1 MLKAQLEKVKAT
13 IAEKQ
18 KAMEALMKAAHEK
31 GLTLSDEQNTQYAA
45 LEKDVEK
52 LETEQKRLE
61 KLIEAS
67 EKAAGSATP
76 VAGDNPE
83 ESKKSAKGDPDPKG
97 ENKIIVKS
105 NLPKGVG
112 FAQYAQA
119 KLISQLNAK
128 EGRFES
134 PLEVAK
140 KMGFGEEVQDLIT
153 KATLGTTTD
162 SGFAAT
168 LVHENHL
175 VGEFV
180 ELLRQATV
188 FDKLQGFRAVPFRSK
203 IPSQVTGGTAS
214 WVGEGAA
221 KPLTNP
227 TFSEVEIG
235 EHKLA
240 AITVYTQELMRRS
253 DPSVSVLVRDDLIA
267 ASATLVDNTFLDAVA
282 ASSTRPAGV
291 LNGVT
296 MTPNT
301 GETAAAYEKDLLAL
315 INTFVTNNLSLDG
328 AYFLMSETRAAQIAL
343 LRDALGNSYF
353 NGMALRGS
361 RTLLGIPVITSQA
374 LGNKIILVKTSEIL
388 LAQDGGV
395 DVSYSDQATLVDGGT
410 THHLWQ
416 ENKFAVRVEKFI
428 TWAKRRPVAAAY
440 LDYTTTPTP
449 P

>member
-13 IAEKQ
+13 IAEKN
-18 KAMEALMKAAHEK
+18 KAMEALMNAAHEK
-31 GLTLSDEQNTQYAA
+31 KQTLNDEQNTQYTA
-45 LEKDVEK
+45 LEKDVER
-52 LETEQKRLE
+52 LELEEKRLE
-61 KLIEAS
+61 KLIQAA
-67 EKAAGSATP
+67 EKAANTATP
-76 VAGDNPE
+76 VAGGNPVE
-83 ESKKSAKGDPDPKG
+83 AAKSAGGDPEPTG
-97 ENKIIVKS
+97 KIIVKS
-105 NLPKGVG
+105 NLPKGIG

-119 KLISQLNAK
+119 KIVSQLNAK

-140 KMGFGEEVQDLIT
+140 RMGFGDEVQDLIT

-162 SGFAAT
+162 AGFAAT
-168 LVHENHL
+168 LVHENQL

-227 TFSEVEIG
+227 TFGEVEIG

-267 ASATLVDNTFLDAVA
+267 ASAALVDATFLDSVA
-282 ASSTRPAGV
+282 ASAVRPAGV

-296 MTPNT
+296 ATPNT

-361 RTLLGIPVITSQA
+361 RTLLGIPVITSQS

-395 DVSYSDQATLVDGGT
+395 DVSYSDQATLVDGST

-449 P
+449 

>member
-1 MLKAQLEKVKAT
+1 MNKYLKQLLD
-13 IAEKQ
+13 
-18 KAMEALMKAAHEK
+18 ALAAKSKELEGHMTK
-31 GLTLSDEQNTQYAA
+31 SLDAGQTPDE
-45 LEKDVEK
+45 
-52 LETEQKRLE
+52 ETEKAIQAVEADIAQIE
-61 KLIEAS
+61 KNIERV
-67 EKAAGSATP
+67 KKQIAAADAAAKTATP
-76 VAGDNPE
+76 VAGEDPKQA
-83 ESKKSAKGDPDPKG
+83 KKSAEGDPDPKSDP
-97 ENKIIVKS
+97 KIIVKS
-105 NLPKGVG
+105 NLPKGIG

-119 KLISQLNAK
+119 KIVSQLNAK

-140 KMGFGEEVQDLIT
+140 RMGFGDEVQDLIT

-162 SGFAAT
+162 AGFAAT
-168 LVHENHL
+168 LVHENQL

-227 TFSEVEIG
+227 TFGEVEIG

-267 ASATLVDNTFLDAVA
+267 ASAALVDATFLDSVA
-282 ASSTRPAGV
+282 ASAVRPAGV

-296 MTPNT
+296 ATPNT

-361 RTLLGIPVITSQA
+361 RTLLGIPVITSQS

-395 DVSYSDQATLVDGGT
+395 DVSYSDQATLVDGST

-449 P
+449 

>member
-1 MLKAQLEKVKAT
+1 MNKYLKQLLDALAQKN
-13 IAEKQ
+13 AEKQ
-18 KAMEALMKAAHEK
+18 GIVTKALDAGQTPNEE
-31 GLTLSDEQNTQYAA
+31 E
-45 LEKDVEK
+45 
-52 LETEQKRLE
+52 EQKIAAIDAEIATIQKNIDRV
-61 KLIEAS
+61 KDMIKQGEA
-67 EKAAGSATP
+67 AASTATP
-76 VAGDNPE
+76 VAGENPDQAQ
-83 ESKKSAKGDPDPKG
+83 KSAKGDPDPKSDP
-97 ENKIIVKS
+97 KIIVKS

-140 KMGFGEEVQDLIT
+140 QMGFGEEVQELIT
-153 KATLGTTTD
+153 KATLGTTTN

-188 FDKLQGFRAVPFRSK
+188 FDQLQGFRAVPFRSK
-203 IPSQVTGGTAS
+203 IPSQVTGGAAS

-227 TFSEVEIG
+227 TFGEVEIG

-267 ASATLVDNTFLDAVA
+267 ASAILVDSTFLDAAA
-282 ASSTRPAGV
+282 ASATRPAGV

-301 GETAAAYEKDLLAL
+301 GVTASAYETDLLAL

-428 TWAKRRPVAAAY
+428 TWAKRRPVAAAF

>member
-1 MLKAQLEKVKAT
+1 
-13 IAEKQ
+13 
-18 KAMEALMKAAHEK
+18 
-31 GLTLSDEQNTQYAA
+31 
-45 LEKDVEK
+45 
-52 LETEQKRLE
+52 
-61 KLIEAS
+61 
-67 EKAAGSATP
+67 
-76 VAGDNPE
+76 
-83 ESKKSAKGDPDPKG
+83 
-97 ENKIIVKS
+97 VKS
-105 NLPKGVG
+105 NLPKGIG

-119 KLISQLNAK
+119 KIVSQLNAK

-140 KMGFGEEVQDLIT
+140 RMGFGDEVQDLIT

-162 SGFAAT
+162 AGFAAT
-168 LVHENHL
+168 LVHENQL

-227 TFSEVEIG
+227 TFGEVEIG

-267 ASATLVDNTFLDAVA
+267 ASAALVDATFLDSVA
-282 ASSTRPAGV
+282 ASAVRPAGV

-296 MTPNT
+296 ATPNT

-361 RTLLGIPVITSQA
+361 RTLLGIPVITSQS

-395 DVSYSDQATLVDGGT
+395 DVSYSDQATLVDGST

-449 P
+449 

>member
-13 IAEKQ
+13 IAEKN
-18 KAMEALMKAAHEK
+18 KAMEALMNAAHEK
-31 GLTLSDEQNTQYAA
+31 KQTLNDEQNTQYAA
-45 LEKDVEK
+45 LEKDVDR
-52 LETEQKRLE
+52 LELEEKRLE
-61 KLIEAS
+61 KLIQAA
-67 EKAAGSATP
+67 EKAATTATP
-76 VAGDNPE
+76 VVGGNPVE
-83 ESKKSAKGDPDPKG
+83 AAKSAGGDPEPTG
-97 ENKIIVKS
+97 KIIVKS
-105 NLPKGVG
+105 NLPKGIG

-119 KLISQLNAK
+119 KIVSQLNAK

-140 KMGFGEEVQDLIT
+140 RMGFGDEVQNLIT

-168 LVHENHL
+168 LVHENQL

-214 WVGEGAA
+214 WVGEGAP

-227 TFSEVEIG
+227 TFGEVEIG

-267 ASATLVDNTFLDAVA
+267 ASAALVDATFLDSVA
-282 ASSTRPAGV
+282 ASAVRPAGV

-296 MTPNT
+296 ATPNT

-315 INTFVTNNLSLDG
+315 ITTFVNNNLSLDG
-328 AYFLMSETRAAQIAL
+328 SYFLMSETRAAQIAL
-343 LRDALGNSYF
+343 LRDALGNTYF
-353 NGMALRGS
+353 PGMGLRGS
-361 RTLLGIPVITSQA
+361 RTLLGIPVITSQS

-395 DVSYSDQATLVDGGT
+395 DVSYSDQATLVDGST

-416 ENKFAVRVEKFI
+416 QNKFAVRVEKFI

-440 LDYTTTPTP
+440 LDYTTSPTP
-449 P
+449 

>member
-13 IAEKQ
+13 IAEKE

-31 GLTLSDEQNTQYAA
+31 GLTLNDEQNTQYAA
-45 LEKDVEK
+45 LEKDVNR
-52 LETEQKRLE
+52 LELEEKRLE
-61 KLIEAS
+61 KLIQAA
-67 EKAAGSATP
+67 EKAATTATP
-76 VAGDNPE
+76 VAGGNPVE
-83 ESKKSAKGDPDPKG
+83 AAKSAGGDPEPTG
-97 ENKIIVKS
+97 KIIVKS
-105 NLPKGVG
+105 NLPKGIG

-119 KLISQLNAK
+119 KIVSQLNAK

-140 KMGFGEEVQDLIT
+140 RMGFGDEVQDLIT

-162 SGFAAT
+162 AGFAAT
-168 LVHENHL
+168 LVHENQL

-214 WVGEGAA
+214 WVGEGAP

-227 TFSEVEIG
+227 TFGEVEIG

-267 ASATLVDNTFLDAVA
+267 ASAALVDATFLDSVA
-282 ASSTRPAGV
+282 ASAVRPAGV

-296 MTPNT
+296 ATPNT

-361 RTLLGIPVITSQA
+361 RTLLGIPVITSQS

-395 DVSYSDQATLVDGGT
+395 DVSYSDQATLVDGSN

>member
-13 IAEKQ
+13 IAEKE

-31 GLTLSDEQNTQYAA
+31 GLTLNDEQNTQYAA
-45 LEKDVEK
+45 LEKDVER
-52 LETEQKRLE
+52 LELEEKRLE
-61 KLIEAS
+61 KLIQAA
-67 EKAAGSATP
+67 EKAATTATP
-76 VAGDNPE
+76 VAGGNPVE
-83 ESKKSAKGDPDPKG
+83 AAKSAGGDPEPTG
-97 ENKIIVKS
+97 KIIVKS
-105 NLPKGVG
+105 NLPKGIG

-119 KLISQLNAK
+119 KIVSQLNAK

-140 KMGFGEEVQDLIT
+140 RMGFGDEVQDLIT

-162 SGFAAT
+162 AGFAAT
-168 LVHENHL
+168 LVHENQL

-449 P
+449 

>member
-13 IAEKQ
+13 IAEKN
-18 KAMEALMKAAHEK
+18 KAMEALMNAAHEK
-31 GLTLSDEQNTQYAA
+31 KQTLNDEQNTQYAA
-45 LEKDVEK
+45 LEKDVER
-52 LETEQKRLE
+52 LELEEKRLE
-61 KLIEAS
+61 KLIQAA
-67 EKAAGSATP
+67 EKAATTATP
-76 VAGDNPE
+76 VAGGNPVE
-83 ESKKSAKGDPDPKG
+83 AAKSAGGDPEPTG
-97 ENKIIVKS
+97 KIIVKS
-105 NLPKGVG
+105 NLPKGIG

-119 KLISQLNAK
+119 KIVSQLNAK

-140 KMGFGEEVQDLIT
+140 RMGFGDEVQDLIT

-162 SGFAAT
+162 AGFAAT
-168 LVHENHL
+168 LVHENQL

-214 WVGEGAA
+214 WVGEGAP

-227 TFSEVEIG
+227 TFGEVEIG

-267 ASATLVDNTFLDAVA
+267 ASAALVDATFLDSVA
-282 ASSTRPAGV
+282 ASAVRPAGV

-296 MTPNT
+296 ATPNT

-343 LRDALGNSYF
+343 LRDALGRTYF
-353 NGMALRGS
+353 EGMNLRGS
-361 RTLLGIPVITSQA
+361 RTLLGIPVITSQS

-395 DVSYSDQATLVDGGT
+395 DVSYSDQATLVDGST

-449 P
+449 

>member
-18 KAMEALMKAAHEK
+18 KAMEALMNAAHEK
-31 GLTLSDEQNTQYAA
+31 KQTLNDEQNTQYAA
-45 LEKDVEK
+45 LEKDVERLD
-52 LETEQKRLE
+52 LEEKRLE
-61 KLIEAS
+61 KLIQAA
-67 EKAAGSATP
+67 EKAATTATP
-76 VAGDNPE
+76 VAGGNPVE
-83 ESKKSAKGDPDPKG
+83 AAKSAGGDPESTG
-97 ENKIIVKS
+97 KIIVKS
-105 NLPKGVG
+105 NLPKGIG

-119 KLISQLNAK
+119 KIVSQLNAK

-140 KMGFGEEVQDLIT
+140 RMGFGDEVQDLIT

-162 SGFAAT
+162 AGFAAT
-168 LVHENHL
+168 LVHENQL

-227 TFSEVEIG
+227 TFGEVEIG

-267 ASATLVDNTFLDAVA
+267 ASAALVDATFLDSVA
-282 ASSTRPAGV
+282 ASAVRPAGV

-296 MTPNT
+296 ATPNT

-343 LRDALGNSYF
+343 LRDALGRTYF
-353 NGMALRGS
+353 EGMNLRGS
-361 RTLLGIPVITSQA
+361 RTLLGIPVITSQS

-395 DVSYSDQATLVDGGT
+395 DVSYSDQATLVDGST

-449 P
+449 

>member
-1 MLKAQLEKVKAT
+1 MNKYLKQLLDALAQKN
-13 IAEKQ
+13 AEKQ
-18 KAMEALMKAAHEK
+18 GIVTKALDAGQTPNEE
-31 GLTLSDEQNTQYAA
+31 E
-45 LEKDVEK
+45 
-52 LETEQKRLE
+52 EQKIAAIDAEIATIQKNIDRV
-61 KLIEAS
+61 KDMIKQGEA
-67 EKAAGSATP
+67 AASTATP
-76 VAGDNPE
+76 VAGENPDQAQ
-83 ESKKSAKGDPDPKG
+83 KSAKGDPDPKSDP
-97 ENKIIVKS
+97 KIIVKS

-140 KMGFGEEVQDLIT
+140 QMGFGEEVQELIT
-153 KATLGTTTD
+153 KATLGTTTN

-188 FDKLQGFRAVPFRSK
+188 FDQLQGFRAVPFRSK
-203 IPSQVTGGTAS
+203 IPSQVTGGAAS

-227 TFSEVEIG
+227 TFGEVEIG

-267 ASATLVDNTFLDAVA
+267 ASAILVDSTFLDAAA
-282 ASSTRPAGV
+282 ASATRPAGV

-301 GETAAAYEKDLLAL
+301 GVTASAYETDLLAL
-315 INTFVTNNLSLDG
+315 INTFVSNNLSLDG
-328 AYFLMSETRAAQIAL
+328 AYFLMSETHAAQIAL

-428 TWAKRRPVAAAY
+428 TWAKRRPVAAAF

>member
-13 IAEKQ
+13 IAEKE
-18 KAMEALMKAAHEK
+18 KAMEALMNAAHEK
-31 GLTLSDEQNTQYAA
+31 KQTLNDEQNTRYEA
-45 LEKDVEK
+45 LEKDVER
-52 LETEQKRLE
+52 LELEQKRLE
-61 KLIEAS
+61 KLIQAA
-67 EKAAGSATP
+67 EKAATTATP
-76 VAGDNPE
+76 VAGGNPVE
-83 ESKKSAKGDPDPKG
+83 AAKSAGGDPEPTG
-97 ENKIIVKS
+97 KIIVKS
-105 NLPKGVG
+105 NLPKGIG

-119 KLISQLNAK
+119 KIVSQLNAK

-140 KMGFGEEVQDLIT
+140 RMGFGDEVQDLIT

-162 SGFAAT
+162 AGFAAT
-168 LVHENHL
+168 LVHENQL

-227 TFSEVEIG
+227 TFGEVEIG

-267 ASATLVDNTFLDAVA
+267 ASAALVDATFLDSVA
-282 ASSTRPAGV
+282 ASAVRPAGV

-296 MTPNT
+296 ATPNT

-361 RTLLGIPVITSQA
+361 RTLLGIPVITSQS

-395 DVSYSDQATLVDGGT
+395 DVSYSDQATLVDGST

-449 P
+449 

>member
-18 KAMEALMKAAHEK
+18 KAMEALMNAAHEK
-31 GLTLSDEQNTQYAA
+31 KQTLNDEQNTQYTA
-45 LEKDVEK
+45 LEKDVER
-52 LETEQKRLE
+52 LELEQKRLE
-61 KLIEAS
+61 KLIQAA
-67 EKAAGSATP
+67 EKAATTATP
-76 VAGDNPE
+76 VAGGNPVE
-83 ESKKSAKGDPDPKG
+83 AAKAAAGDPEPTG
-97 ENKIIVKS
+97 KIIVKS
-105 NLPKGVG
+105 NLPKGIG

-119 KLISQLNAK
+119 KIVSQLNAK

-140 KMGFGEEVQDLIT
+140 RMGFGDEVQDLIT

-162 SGFAAT
+162 AGFAAT
-168 LVHENHL
+168 LVHENQL
-175 VGEFV
+175 VSEFV

-214 WVGEGAA
+214 WVGEGAP

-227 TFSEVEIG
+227 TFGEVEIG

-267 ASATLVDNTFLDAVA
+267 ASAALVDATFLDSVA
-282 ASSTRPAGV
+282 ASAVRPAGV

-296 MTPNT
+296 ATPNT

-315 INTFVTNNLSLDG
+315 ITTFVNNNLSLDG
-328 AYFLMSETRAAQIAL
+328 SYFLMSETRAAQIAL
-343 LRDALGNSYF
+343 LRDALGNTYF
-353 NGMALRGS
+353 PGMGLRGS
-361 RTLLGIPVITSQA
+361 RTLLGIPVITSQS

-395 DVSYSDQATLVDGGT
+395 DVSYSDQATLVDGST

-428 TWAKRRPVAAAY
+428 TWAKRRPVAAAF

>member
-13 IAEKQ
+13 IAEKE

-45 LEKDVEK
+45 LEKDVDR
-52 LETEQKRLE
+52 LELEEKRLE
-61 KLIEAS
+61 KLIQAA
-67 EKAAGSATP
+67 EKAATTATP
-76 VAGDNPE
+76 VAGGNPVE
-83 ESKKSAKGDPDPKG
+83 AAKSAVGDPEPTG
-97 ENKIIVKS
+97 KIIVKS
-105 NLPKGVG
+105 NLPKGIG

-119 KLISQLNAK
+119 KIVSQLNAK

-140 KMGFGEEVQDLIT
+140 RMGFGDEVQDLIT

-162 SGFAAT
+162 AGFAAT
-168 LVHENHL
+168 LVHENQL

-227 TFSEVEIG
+227 TFGEVEIG

-267 ASATLVDNTFLDAVA
+267 ASAALVDATFLDSVGASAV
-282 ASSTRPAGV
+282 RPAGV

-296 MTPNT
+296 ATPNT

-361 RTLLGIPVITSQA
+361 RTLLGIPVITSQS

-395 DVSYSDQATLVDGGT
+395 DVSYSDQATLVDGST

-449 P
+449 

>member
-18 KAMEALMKAAHEK
+18 KAMEALMNAAHEK
-31 GLTLSDEQNTQYAA
+31 KQTLNDEQNTQYAA
-45 LEKDVEK
+45 LEKDVER
-52 LETEQKRLE
+52 LEIEEKRLE
-61 KLIEAS
+61 KLIQAA
-67 EKAAGSATP
+67 EKAATTATP
-76 VAGDNPE
+76 VAGENPVE
-83 ESKKSAKGDPDPKG
+83 AAKSAGGDPEPTG
-97 ENKIIVKS
+97 KIIVKS
-105 NLPKGVG
+105 NLPKGIG

-119 KLISQLNAK
+119 KIVSQLNAK

-140 KMGFGEEVQDLIT
+140 RMGFGDEVQDLIT

-162 SGFAAT
+162 AGFAAT
-168 LVHENHL
+168 LVHENQL

-227 TFSEVEIG
+227 TFGEVEIG

-267 ASATLVDNTFLDAVA
+267 ASAALVDATFLDSVA
-282 ASSTRPAGV
+282 ASAVRPAGV

-296 MTPNT
+296 ATPNT

-361 RTLLGIPVITSQA
+361 RTLLGIPVITSQS

-449 P
+449 

>member
-13 IAEKQ
+13 IAEKN
-18 KAMEALMKAAHEK
+18 KAMEALMNAAHEK
-31 GLTLSDEQNTQYAA
+31 KQTLNDEQNTQYAA
-45 LEKDVEK
+45 LEKDVER
-52 LETEQKRLE
+52 LEIEEKRLE
-61 KLIEAS
+61 KLIQAA
-67 EKAAGSATP
+67 EKAATTATP
-76 VAGDNPE
+76 VAGGNPVE
-83 ESKKSAKGDPDPKG
+83 AAKSAGGDPEPTG
-97 ENKIIVKS
+97 KIIVKS
-105 NLPKGVG
+105 NLPKGIG

-119 KLISQLNAK
+119 KIVSQLNAK

-140 KMGFGEEVQDLIT
+140 RMGFGDEVQDLIT

-162 SGFAAT
+162 AGFAAT
-168 LVHENHL
+168 LVHENQL

-227 TFSEVEIG
+227 TFGEVEIG

-267 ASATLVDNTFLDAVA
+267 ASAALVDATFLDSVA
-282 ASSTRPAGV
+282 ASAVRPAGV

-296 MTPNT
+296 ATPNT

-343 LRDALGNSYF
+343 LRDALGRTYF
-353 NGMALRGS
+353 EGMNLRGS
-361 RTLLGIPVITSQA
+361 RTLLGIPVITSQS

-395 DVSYSDQATLVDGGT
+395 DVSYSDQATLVDGST

-449 P
+449 

>member
-13 IAEKQ
+13 IAEKN
-18 KAMEALMKAAHEK
+18 KAMEALMNAAHEK
-31 GLTLSDEQNTQYAA
+31 KQTLNDEQNKQYEA
-45 LEKDVEK
+45 LEKDVER
-52 LETEQKRLE
+52 LELEEKRLE
-61 KLIEAS
+61 KLIQAA
-67 EKAAGSATP
+67 EKAATTATP
-76 VAGDNPE
+76 VAGGNSVE
-83 ESKKSAKGDPDPKG
+83 AAKSAGGDPEPTG
-97 ENKIIVKS
+97 KIIVKS
-105 NLPKGVG
+105 NLPKGIG

-119 KLISQLNAK
+119 KIVSQLNAK

-140 KMGFGEEVQDLIT
+140 RMGFGDEVQDLIT

-162 SGFAAT
+162 AGFAAT
-168 LVHENHL
+168 LVHENQL

-227 TFSEVEIG
+227 TFGEVEIG

-267 ASATLVDNTFLDAVA
+267 ASAALVDANFLDSVA
-282 ASSTRPAGV
+282 ASAVRPAGV

-296 MTPNT
+296 ATPNT

-361 RTLLGIPVITSQA
+361 RTLLGIPVITSQS

-395 DVSYSDQATLVDGGT
+395 DVSYSDQATLVDGST

-449 P
+449 